1 MLRRCILALLV
12 ASLLTSPARAEDITL
27 TVHGGTPAGTLPTFY
42 EPSAFFGW
50 TSTPMKLDFGVD
62 AIRSTGLVVESLQLH
77 LGPSTSL
84 ADYQARL
91 QASGLATVAALTAQ
105 AGGQFL
111 LQVHGMPRWISKS
124 QVVATPPGC
133 EEEWPTYQTVG
144 PDPAKWADWEAAI
157 AATVTHF
164 NVTHGLTNVWYQ
176 FWEEPDAPCFWTDTQ
191 ANFHETWRHFV
202 AGARSADPA
211 ARVGGPEPAGGP
223 DSIKPGTSWSIMQSF
238 IEFSAAQGIQPDFI
252 SYHLFGSAPE
262 QNRRANRRVLE
273 LLDANGFGQLPIIV
287 GSWNPLDAC
296 FEPNMQRDDP
306 SWPSPPSPFGC
317 WQTDNEMGAAYS
329 LAFMAHLADG
339 GVSGYQAMYQLD
351 DADWGG
357 SEEFPHDW
365 GLRTN
370 KNKHGLRKAIYHAQT
385 IVGRMPRALVSA
397 TLTHANPADEWF
409 PHVYALAG
417 VEGDRM
423 GVLLW
428 SYVTSPGRQ
437 AAEVLRDMGYGPA
450 DFARWG
456 GPTRIA
462 AFLSGAIPVGSVTTV
477 VSEQVDLLRMKDVFN
492 RQRALVTETS
502 HVSLA
507 LDGFASSG
515 GYRVKRWLIDAT
527 HNNTYGTYVAAGLN
541 AAIAT
546 ERLQQLD
553 TVLVTD
559 LALIPD
565 VDLAPY
571 AVMLL
576 DIERVAGTNGC
587 DLGNGTLCDDHD
599 ACTPTSTCQAGV
611 CVGTGNTCDA
621 CTNPATFD
629 TPRLTLSKLQA
640 PSGDD
645 QLKLGG
651 IVVVPTS
658 PPIDPVAHGMRLVLT
673 TNGGVGLADLTAPAG
688 AKWSANKAGTAW
700 KYRDSQAA
708 SGIVNAR
715 VQAIKPTG
723 TLRVK
728 VKARGLALGAA
739 PAGTPPVAEVAFG
752 APLAAPGQCGV
763 TAFAA
768 CRTATNGSKVRC
780 P

>member
-1 MLRRCILALLV
+1 MLKRCILALLV
-12 ASLLTSPARAEDITL
+12 AVLPSRPAHAEDVTL
-27 TVHGGTPAGTLPTFY
+27 TVHGDTAAGTLPTFF

-50 TSTPMKLDFGVD
+50 TSTPMKLDFAVD
-62 AIRSTGLVVESLQLH
+62 AVRSNGLVVESTQLL

-84 ADYQARL
+84 ANYQIRL
-91 QASGLATVAALTAQ
+91 EQSGLATVAALTAA

-124 QVVATPPGC
+124 QVIATPPGC
-133 EEEWPTYQTVG
+133 EEEWPTYQTVA

-157 AATVTHF
+157 RATVTHF

-176 FWEEPDAPCFWTDTQ
+176 LWEEPDAPCFWTDTQ
-191 ANFHETWRHFV
+191 ANYLETWRHFV

-223 DSIKPGTSWSIMQSF
+223 DSIKPGETVPLMQAF
-238 IEFSAAQGIQPDFI
+238 VEFSAANGIQPSFI

-273 LLDANGFGQLPIIV
+273 LLGANGLATVPIIV
-287 GSWNPLDAC
+287 GSWNPLSAC
-296 FEPNMQRDDP
+296 YEPNEQRDDP
-306 SWPSPPSPFGC
+306 SWPSPPSALGC

-329 LAFMAHLADG
+329 LAFMAHLAEG
-339 GVSGYQAMYQLD
+339 GVYGYQAMYQLD

-385 IVGRMPRALVSA
+385 IVGRMPRSLVAVDLAHSNA
-397 TLTHANPADEWF
+397 AAEYF
-409 PHVYALAG
+409 PHVYAMAG
-417 VEGDRM
+417 IEGDRL

-437 AAEVLRDMGYGPA
+437 VVEVLRDMGYGPA

-456 GPTRIA
+456 GQANIA
-462 AFLSGAIPVGSVTTV
+462 AFLLDAVPVSALTSVP
-477 VSEQVDLLRMKDVFN
+477 SEQVDLQRMKAAFH
-492 RQRALVTETS
+492 RQRALVTETNR
-502 HVSLA
+502 VSLGI
-507 LDGFASSG
+507 DGFASTG

-527 HNNTYGTYVAAGLN
+527 HNNTYGTYVTSGLN

-546 ERLQQLD
+546 EKLQQLD
-553 TVLVTD
+553 GQLVTS
-559 LALIPD
+559 LSGIAD

-571 AVMLL
+571 AVMFLE
-576 DIERVAGTNGC
+576 IERNAGLN
-587 DLGNGTLCDDHD
+587 
-599 ACTPTSTCQAGV
+599 ACSGPST
-611 CVGTGNTCDA
+611 VGGA
-621 CTNPATFD
+621 
-629 TPRLTLSKLQA
+629 RLTMTKLQA

-651 IVVVPTS
+651 TVAVATS
-658 PPIDPVAHGMRLVLT
+658 PPLDLITNGLRLVLAT
-673 TNGGVGLADLTAPAG
+673 DGGVVLADLTAPAG
-688 AKWSANKAGTAW
+688 ARWSANGARTAW
-700 KYRDSQAA
+700 KYRDPSAS
-708 SGIVNAR
+708 SGILTAKVTAT
-715 VQAIKPTG
+715 KPTG
-723 TLRVK
+723 TLKVK
-728 VKARGLALGAA
+728 LKARGLALGAA
-739 PAGTPPVAEVAFG
+739 LAGAPPVATIALG
-752 APLAAPGQCGV
+752 APTAAPGQCGA

-768 CRTATNGSKVRC
+768 CRTSANGATMRC